1 MVTLRMGQLVEAGE
15 PVMDELPN
23 EIGVCLHIDGEH
35 YGLLFRGGS
44 YDEFT
49 QEQLAEFKIRPLKVV
64 DEVAAKHTF
73 TGVVDAMYCA
83 SRGQF
88 LTFTSSVFP
97 NGRPY
102 AD

>member
-1 MVTLRMGQLVEAGE
+1 
-15 PVMDELPN
+15 
-23 EIGVCLHIDGEH
+23 
-35 YGLLFRGGS
+35 
-44 YDEFT
+44 
-49 QEQLAEFKIRPLKVV
+49 LALV
-64 DEVAAKHTF
+64 DEAAAKHTF
-73 TGVVDAMYCA
+73 TGVVDAMFCV